1 MIQNY
6 ITIAWRNLL
15 KNKAF
20 SVINIT
26 GLAIGLSCFILIAL
40 YVADELSYDKH
51 FKNGADIYRVNSD
64 ILFSGNES
72 RLAVC
77 SDPMGE
83 TLKKD
88 YPQVLEY
95 TRIYASSGSKLV
107 KKGTDYITENNVCH
121 ADSTF
126 FKLFS
131 LPLLS
136 GDPVTS
142 LSEPNTVVI
151 SASTAKKY
159 FNTTDAIGKYI
170 EADKTPY
177 KVTAVMKDIPLN
189 THFQFD
195 MIFSM
200 KNVNYQMGNFLS
212 HNFHTYV
219 QLKSG
224 VDPVEFE
231 KNFVQVI
238 DKYILPQAGQFM
250 NIKSMDEFKRAGNNL
265 SYSLIPLIDIH
276 LKSDRFPELS
286 TNGSIQFVYIF
297 SAVALFILLIACIN
311 FMNLSTA
318 RSANRSKEVGIRKV
332 LGSNRSSLIKQFLS
346 ESVIMVIISLVIA
359 IILTVLILPYFNT
372 VAAKQL
378 SSSSIGKG
386 YVLAIL
392 LALPIVVGVLAGIY
406 PAFFLSRFQPLA
418 VLKGNQN
425 SRFKKSWLRNG
436 LVVFQ
441 FSISIILIIG
451 TLVIYQQLNYIQT
464 KKLGFTKEQVL
475 LVSGIGGLNENAGA
489 FKNEI
494 LQLPGVSSATITS
507 FLPVSFSS
515 RSDNTFSTEA
525 VMTPKNSLN
534 MQTWDIDYDYINT
547 LGMQMAKGRN
557 FNRDF
562 GTDSSAML
570 INEATAAILGFK
582 DPIGKKIY
590 TRNNLNSGDL
600 TPTAYTI
607 VGVVKNFHFESLR
620 EQIGPVCMRLGRGGW
635 IGCFKVNTQDIP
647 GLIKQVEHKWKTM
660 APSLAFSYR
669 FLDES
674 FDNMYRSEQRMGSI
688 AFSFS
693 LLAILIAC
701 LGLFG
706 LATYM
711 AEQRI
716 KEIGI
721 RKVLGAT
728 VTNITTMLSK
738 DFLILVLIAT
748 LIAFPLSWWAMN
760 NWLQGFA
767 YRIDIEWWVF
777 IVSGIL
783 AIAIALITVSVQAI
797 KASLTNPVKSLR
809 TE

>member
-1 MIQNY
+1 MLQNY
-6 ITIAWRNLL
+6 FILAWRNLL

-20 SVINIT
+20 SVINIS
-26 GLAIGLSCFILIAL
+26 GLAIGLACFLLIAL
-40 YVADELSYDKH
+40 YVSDELSYDRH
-51 FKNGADIYRVNSD
+51 FRNGADIYRINSD

-72 RLAVC
+72 KLAV
-77 SDPMGE
+77 SADPMGE

-88 YPQVLEY
+88 YPQVIEY

-107 KKGTDYITENNVCH
+107 KKGNDFINEELVCH

-126 FKLFS
+126 FRVFS

-136 GDPVTS
+136 GDRNTA

-151 SASTAKKY
+151 SATTAKKY
-159 FNTTDAIGKYI
+159 FNSTEVIGKYI
-170 EADKTPY
+170 EADRTPY
-177 KVTAVMKDIPLN
+177 KITAVMKDIPGN
-189 THFQFD
+189 THFKFD

-200 KNVNYQMGNFLS
+200 KNVNYQMGNYLS
-212 HNFHTYV
+212 HNFHTYI
-219 QLKSG
+219 QLKAG
-224 VDPVEFE
+224 TDPKEFE
-231 KNFVQVI
+231 KNFTQVI
-238 DKYILPQAGQFM
+238 DRYILPQASQFM

-265 SYSLIPLIDIH
+265 SYSLIPLRDIH

-286 TNGSIQFVYIF
+286 QNGSIQFVYIF

-318 RSANRSKEVGIRKV
+318 RSANRAKEVGIRKV

-346 ESVIMVIISLVIA
+346 ESIIMVIISLLIA
-359 IILTVLILPYFNT
+359 ILITILILPYFNV

-378 SSSSIGKG
+378 SSASIGKG
-386 YVLAIL
+386 NIL
-392 LALPIVVGVLAGIY
+392 IILVSLPIVVGIFAGIY
-406 PAFFLSRFQPLA
+406 PAFFLSKFQPLA
-418 VLKGNQN
+418 VLKGNQLG
-425 SRFKKSWLRNG
+425 RFKKSWLRNG

-441 FSISIILIIG
+441 FAISIILIIG
-451 TLVIYQQLNYIQT
+451 TLVIYQQLNFIQN
-464 KKLGFTKEQVL
+464 KKLGFNKEQVL
-475 LVSGIGGLNENAGA
+475 LVSGINGLNEGATA
-489 FKNEI
+489 FKNEV
-494 LQLPGVSSATITS
+494 LQIQGVKSATITS

-515 RSDNTFSTEA
+515 RSDNTFSSEA
-525 VMTPKNSLN
+525 VMNSKNSWN
-534 MQTWDIDYDYINT
+534 MQTWEIDYDYINT
-547 LGMQMAKGRN
+547 LGMEIIKGRN
-557 FNRDF
+557 FNRAF
-562 GTDSSAML
+562 GTDSTAIL
-570 INEATAAILGFK
+570 INETTAAMIGYK
-582 DPIGKKIY
+582 DPIGKQIY
-590 TRNNLNSGDL
+590 TRDNFNDGNAGV
-600 TPTAYTI
+600 TAYTI

-620 EQIGPVCMRLGRGGW
+620 QQIGPVCMKLGSRGW
-635 IGCFKVNTQDIP
+635 IGCFKIASNNIP
-647 GLIKQVEHKWKTM
+647 DLIQQVESKWKSM

-674 FDNMYRSEQRMGSI
+674 FENMYRSEQRMGSI

-693 LLAILIAC
+693 LLAIIIAC

-711 AEQRI
+711 AEQRT

-728 VTNITTMLSK
+728 ISNITTMLSK
-738 DFLILVLIAT
+738 DFLLLVFIAT
-748 LIAFPLSWWAMN
+748 IIAFPVSWWVMN

-767 YRIDIEWWVF
+767 FRINIEWWVF
-777 IVSGIL
+777 ILSGF
-783 AIAIALITVSVQAI
+783 IAILIAMITVSAQAI

>member
-1 MIQNY
+1 MIHNY
-6 ITIAWRNLL
+6 IIIAWRNLL

-26 GLAIGLSCFILIAL
+26 GLAIGLASFILIAL
-40 YVADELSYDKH
+40 YVADELSYDRH
-51 FKNGADIYRVNSD
+51 FKHGADIYRVNSD
-64 ILFSGNES
+64 ILFSGKEN

-88 YPQVLEY
+88 YPQVAEY

-107 KKGTDYITENNVCH
+107 KKGSDYITEENVCH

-126 FKLFS
+126 FRLFS
-131 LPLLS
+131 LPLIS
-136 GDPVTS
+136 GDPLTS

-151 SASTAKKY
+151 SALAANKY
-159 FNTTDAIGKYI
+159 FNTTDVIGKYI
-170 EADKTPY
+170 EADKVSY
-177 KVTAVMKDIPLN
+177 KVTAVMKDIPKN

-212 HNFHTYV
+212 HNFHTYI
-219 QLKSG
+219 QLKPG
-224 VDPVEFE
+224 VDPKAFE
-231 KNFVQVI
+231 KNFIQVI

-250 NIKSMDEFKRAGNNL
+250 NIKSMDEFRRSGNNL
-265 SYSLIPLIDIH
+265 SYTLIPLRDIH

-286 TNGSIQFVYIF
+286 VNGSIQFVYIF
-297 SAVALFILLIACIN
+297 SAVALFILIIACIN

-332 LGSNRSSLIKQFLS
+332 LGSNRTSLIKQFLS
-346 ESVIMVIISLVIA
+346 ESVIMVIISMVIA
-359 IILTVLILPYFNT
+359 ILLTLFILPYFNDI
-372 VAAKQL
+372 AAKEIR
-378 SSSSIGKG
+378 SSNIVKG
-386 YVLAIL
+386 NMLIILIALPFVVGL
-392 LALPIVVGVLAGIY
+392 LAGMY
-406 PAFFLSRFQPLA
+406 PAFFLSGFKPLA
-418 VLKGNQN
+418 VLKGNLN

-441 FSISIILIIG
+441 FAISIILIVG
-451 TLVIYQQLNYIQT
+451 TLVIYQQLNFIQT
-464 KKLGFTKEQVL
+464 RKLGFNKEQVL
-475 LVSGIGGLNENAGA
+475 LVSGVNGLNENATA
-489 FKNEI
+489 FKNEV
-494 LQLPGVSSATITS
+494 LQLSGVSSASITS

-525 VMTPKNSLN
+525 VMTQKNSIN
-534 MQTWDIDYDYINT
+534 MQTWDIDYDYIST
-547 LGMQMAKGRN
+547 LGMEIVKGRN

-570 INEATAAILGFK
+570 INETTAKMMGFS

-600 TPTAYTI
+600 TPTAYTV

-620 EQIGPVCMRLGRGGW
+620 EEIGPVCMRLGQGGW
-635 IGCFKVNTQDIP
+635 IGCFKINTQDIP
-647 GLIKQVEHKWKTM
+647 GLVKQVENKWKAM

-674 FDNMYRSEQRMGSI
+674 FDNMYRSERRMGSI

-728 VTNITTMLSK
+728 VANITSMLSK
-738 DFLILVLIAT
+738 DFMILVLVAAV
-748 LIAFPLSWWAMN
+748 IAFPLSWWAMN
-760 NWLQGFA
+760 NWLEGFA
-767 YRIDIEWWVF
+767 YRINVEWWVF
-777 IVSGIL
+777 AVSGLL
-783 AIAIALITVSVQAI
+783 AMVIALVTVSVQAI
-797 KASLTNPVKSLR
+797 KASLTNPVKNLR
-809 TE
+809 SE